1 MVPDGLPNPQR
12 ALAFLAIA
20 VAITLAVLDG
30 SMVGIALPV
39 IAREFGVSA
48 PEAIWVT
55 NAYQLA
61 VTVSLL
67 PLSSLGEI
75 HGYRRVYWAGLAVF
89 TVASLGCALASS
101 VPALVAARAIQGL
114 GAAGIMSVNI
124 ALVRFIFPTAMIGR
138 GVGYTALAV
147 AASSAAGPTIGA
159 ALLSVGPW
167 PILFLVNLPLGIA
180 ALAIAIRTLPST
192 PLSGTRFDLGSAIL
206 SALTFGLL
214 ILGMSGIGRLPRPE
228 IPAALIAGAV
238 LVGIVFAR
246 RQLGLARPMLP
257 VDLLRRPVFA
267 LSVTTSGFAFCAQM
281 LVYVS
286 LPFWF
291 HQHLGRSE
299 VDTGLLMT
307 PWPVATAL
315 ASPLAG
321 RLADR
326 FSPGHLG
333 GIGLALFAGGFL
345 LLAFLPDR
353 PEAFDIVWRLAVC
366 GFGFGLFQAPNNKA
380 MITSTPPERSGGASG
395 MQSTAR
401 LLGQSFG
408 AALAGVLFAIAGPQ
422 AQIGAALSIAA
433 AIAILGAVASMS
445 RRFDSPPPRS

>member
-12 ALAFLAIA
+12 SLAFLAIA

-30 SMVGIALPV
+30 SMIGIALPV
-39 IAREFGVSA
+39 IARGFGVGA

-61 VTVSLL
+61 VTISLL

-75 HGYRRVYWAGLAVF
+75 HGYRKVYWGGLAVF
-89 TVASLGCALASS
+89 TIASLACAFAGSL
-101 VPALVAARAIQGL
+101 PALIAARALQGL

-124 ALVRFIFPTAMIGR
+124 ALVRFIFPAAMIGR

-159 ALLSVGPW
+159 LILSVGPW
-167 PILFLVNLPLGIA
+167 PLLFLVNVPLGIA
-180 ALAIAIRTLPST
+180 ALAIAVRTLPRT
-192 PLSGTRFDLGSAIL
+192 PKSGTRFDVASAIL

-214 ILGMSGIGRLPRPE
+214 ILGISGIGRLPRPE
-228 IPAALIAGAV
+228 IPAALIAAAV
-238 LVGIVFAR
+238 IIGTIFAR
-246 RQLGLARPMLP
+246 RQLRLPRPILP

-267 LSVTTSGFAFCAQM
+267 LSVTTSAFAFGAQM

-286 LPFWF
+286 LPFWL
-291 HQHLGRSE
+291 HQVLGRSE
-299 VDTGLLMT
+299 VETGLLMT
-307 PWPVATAL
+307 PWPAATAL

-326 FSPGHLG
+326 YSPGHLG
-333 GIGLALFAGGFL
+333 GVGLAVFAAGFV
-345 LLAFLPDR
+345 LLALMPDD
-353 PEAFDIVWRLAVC
+353 PSSFGIGWRLAVC

-408 AALAGVLFAIAGPQ
+408 AALAAVLFSLAGSQHQIGLALAIAAG
-422 AQIGAALSIAA
+422 ISV
-433 AIAILGAVASMS
+433 LGALASLS
-445 RRFDSPPPRS
+445 RRFDKPPPGR

>member
-1 MVPDGLPNPQR
+1 MIPDGLPNPQR
-12 ALAFLAIA
+12 SLAFAAIA
-20 VAITLAVLDG
+20 IAITLAVLDG
-30 SMVGIALPV
+30 SMIAIALPV
-39 IAREFGVSA
+39 MAGEFGVGA

-75 HGYRRVYWAGLAVF
+75 HGYRRVYCAGLAVF
-89 TVASLGCALASS
+89 TLASLACALSASL
-101 VPALVAARAIQGL
+101 PALIAARALQGL

-147 AASSAAGPTIGA
+147 AASSGAGPTIGA
-159 ALLSVGPW
+159 LILSVGPW
-167 PILFLVNLPLGIA
+167 PFLFLVNVPLGVA
-180 ALAIAIRTLPST
+180 ALAIALRTLPHT
-192 PLSGTRFDLGSAIL
+192 PLSGTRFDIASAML

-214 ILGMSGIGRLPRPE
+214 ILGVSGISRLPSPE
-228 IPAALIAGAV
+228 ISAGLIIAAII
-238 LVGIVFAR
+238 VGTIFAR
-246 RQLGLARPMLP
+246 RQLRLPRPVLP

-267 LSVTTSGFAFCAQM
+267 LSVTTSTFAFGAQM

-291 HQHLGRSE
+291 HQVLGRSE
-299 VDTGLLMT
+299 VETGLLMT
-307 PWPVATAL
+307 PWPVATAI

-326 FSPGHLG
+326 YSPGHLG
-333 GIGLALFAGGFL
+333 GIGLAVFAAGFI
-345 LLAFLPDR
+345 LLAVLPTG
-353 PEAFDIVWRLAVC
+353 PSSLDIGWRLAMC

-408 AALAGVLFAIAGPQ
+408 AALAAVLFALVGPEQ
-422 AQIGAALSIAA
+422 QIGRALAIAA
-433 AIAILGAVASMS
+433 GVSLLGAVASMS
-445 RRFDSPPPRS
+445 RRFDKAPPPP